1 VSADDPPSPDGAS
14 YVAPQALLDAMP
26 FRVALL
32 DRTGHIVAVNRA
44 WRDMALPAE
53 HASLQMGVGDDL
65 ISRFRVPTTELPT
78 ATVALGR
85 SVADAAEAALLGHVP
100 ACELELPL
108 GAGGNRWDRIRV
120 ATIEGGGALFSV
132 EDVTDEVQAGR
143 VRQHQ
148 ATHDAVTGLPN
159 RALLLDRLDQAL
171 RRPGRGQVAVI
182 HVDLDRFRLV
192 NASLGSATGD
202 RVLARVAARVEA
214 VVHASDSA
222 ARTGDDSFVVVD
234 TTGQQESDA
243 VAMAEQILASIRQ
256 PLMVEGREV
265 VLDASVGVAI
275 AGATFVR
282 AEDLLSD
289 ADVATSEAKA
299 RGGGRVAVAHQR
311 LRLASVQRLAVEQ
324 ALRRGLDREELWLE
338 YQPEVSLETGQVVG
352 AEALLRWDHP
362 TLGPLPPSEFIGVAE
377 ETGLIVPIGDWVL
390 HEACREAAAWSLPSD
405 AADLYVAVN
414 VSAQQLAT
422 GDLPARVADA
432 LATVGLP
439 PRRLC
444 IEVTESTVVQGWEH
458 TRAALRQ
465 LRQMGVRVA
474 LDDFGTGYSSFSY
487 LLRLPVDVV
496 KLDASFVARLA
507 NDAQGRAVVESV
519 VNLARRLAMQVVAEG
534 VEDEQQRAVLAGLG
548 CHIVQ
553 GYGMGRPGDAE
564 SLLGAIW
571 SRAAL

>member
-1 VSADDPPSPDGAS
+1 VLAEPALSAQ
-14 YVAPQALLDAMP
+14 VLLDAMP

-44 WRDMALPAE
+44 WREMELPAE
-53 HASLQMGVGDDL
+53 HVSLQMQVGDDL
-65 ISRFRVPTTELPT
+65 ITRFRVSTVELPT

-85 SVADAAEAALLGHVP
+85 SVADAVEAVLLGHVP

-108 GAGGNRWDRIRV
+108 GAGGHRWDRIRV
-120 ATIEGGGALFSV
+120 AAVEGGGALFSV

-192 NASLGSATGD
+192 NASLGSGVGD

-214 VVHASDSA
+214 AVHASDGA
-222 ARTGDDSFVVVD
+222 ARTGDDSFVVV
-234 TTGQQESDA
+234 TTTAADEAGA
-243 VAMAEQILASIRQ
+243 VAVAERILAAIRE
-256 PLMVEGREV
+256 PVTVEGREV
-265 VLDASVGVAI
+265 LLDASVGVAV
-275 AGATFVR
+275 AGSTFVR

-299 RGGGRVAVAHQR
+299 RGGGRIAVAHQR
-311 LRLASVQRLAVEQ
+311 LRMASVQRLVVEQ
-324 ALRRGLDREELWLE
+324 ALRRGLERQELWLE
-338 YQPEVSLETGQVVG
+338 YQPEVSLETGRVAG

-390 HEACREAAAWSLPSD
+390 REACREAAAWSLPND
-405 AADLYVAVN
+405 AGDLYVAVN
-414 VSAQQLAT
+414 VAAQQLAA
-422 GDLPARVADA
+422 GDLAGRVADA
-432 LATVGLP
+432 LAASGLP
-439 PRRLC
+439 ASRLC

-458 TRAALRQ
+458 SRAALRQ

-487 LLRLPVDVV
+487 LLRLPVDIV
-496 KLDASFVARLA
+496 KLDASFVTRLA
-507 NDAQGRAVVESV
+507 NDVQGRAVVESV
-519 VNLARRLAMQVVAEG
+519 VTLARRLAMQVVAEG

-553 GYGMGRPGDAE
+553 GYGLARPGDAD
-564 SLLGAIW
+564 SLLGAVW
-571 SRAAL
+571 SGAAF